1 MERRSRG
8 ETQAASSQQRR
19 APIRRDPTAAVRREC
34 IVEGEG
40 KSRSAGARAA
50 RPRSACAGCAPA
62 ASHQH
67 CRRVG
72 AQVRAGSKRSTPS
85 SGGSRTR
92 GGTGTTGAT
101 SSSRRTV
108 RALQRDA
115 PPPHSTAPQLSRP
128 HLSSVD
134 AQARSSRL
142 PRDASGR
149 ETPSASGTQTRT
161 GSTWSLAVR
170 PPAVCTSCHLNRSL
184 QPWHCFLRRASQVR
198 ASTSSRRRRTRRRC
212 PATENRTTTRARRRG
227 CSRKRLTHD
236 SDE

>member
-1 MERRSRG
+1 MRRKQPRHSSAARLSDATPRLLCAG
-8 ETQAASSQQRR
+8 SASSR
-19 APIRRDPTAAVRREC
+19 
-34 IVEGEG
+34 
-40 KSRSAGARAA
+40 ARASRA
-50 RPRSACAGCAPA
+50 
-62 ASHQH
+62 
-67 CRRVG
+67 
-72 AQVRAGSKRSTPS
+72 AQVRAPHALALHVPAARLPPLTSTAVALARRFEREANDPLRVQVAQGHAVELEQLARRHLQEGRCGPS
-85 SGGSRTR
+85 H
-92 GGTGTTGAT
+92 AT
-101 SSSRRTV
+101 P
-108 RALQRDA
+108 